1 MKTVRQE
8 GSPLWSLGCLIL
20 SARPQPKLWHPPSSP
35 SSTPLG
41 RPSKPQTGTQGAVA
55 LGESFAPQVE
65 GAVQQMDAGVDLD
78 DVLEDTMGSV
88 M

>member
-1 MKTVRQE
+1 MLAGSFLFIAAIVGGKCRWDRGE
-8 GSPLWSLGCLIL
+8 GG
-20 SARPQPKLWHPPSSP
+20 
-35 SSTPLG
+35 
-41 RPSKPQTGTQGAVA
+41 SKPQTGTQGAVA

>member
-1 MKTVRQE
+1 MENVENVAGTVE
-8 GSPLWSLGCLIL
+8 
-20 SARPQPKLWHPPSSP
+20 KE
-35 SSTPLG
+35 
-41 RPSKPQTGTQGAVA
+41 VD
-55 LGESFAPQVE
+55 